1 MGQNETRMRRLTA
14 AQSGIKLDYNT
25 VCAACSATDGRYCRC
40 TSDAMHAAG
49 KRQDMVKA
57 VDPFAGT
64 LLGYLTKLGPRGLAV
79 LTAIAA
85 RLAKGAAEHGDF
97 PNLDR
102 DWTQEA
108 LEEDLDGIIYR
119 TVETMHRAGK
129 L

>member
-1 MGQNETRMRRLTA
+1 MGQRELDKYIA
-14 AQSGIKLDYNT
+14 A
-25 VCAACSATDGRYCRC
+25 
-40 TSDAMHAAG
+40 
-49 KRQDMVKA
+49 
-57 VDPFAGT
+57 
-64 LLGYLTKLGPRGLAV
+64 LGPRGLAV

-108 LEEDLDGIIYR
+108 IEEDLDGIIYR
-119 TVETMHRAGK
+119 TVETMHRTGK